1 MASVLMTIG
10 FLGALLG
17 GGFLLM
23 KAPSVS
29 NVSRETMIDNIKDEY
44 STFEVFDNAAN
55 SEMVEEKKDVFSV
68 PLGVDSKKTRLD
80 MLLSDVSSG
89 IKNSS
94 NNDDDDDEKEKSKKK
109 VNGSFFRSFLSFL
122 SKIKE
127 LLFLLVVF
135 LLLLFGTRK
144 SIKKKK

>member
-10 FLGALLG
+10 VIGALLG

-23 KAPSVS
+23 KAPSIS
-29 NVSRETMIDNIKDEY
+29 SVSRETMIDNIKDEF
-44 STFEVFDNAAN
+44 SVSDDFENAAN
-55 SEMVEEKKDVFSV
+55 SDIVTEKKDICSV

-94 NNDDDDDEKEKSKKK
+94 SNDEEKEKNKKK
-109 VNGSFFRSFLSFL
+109 VNGSFLGSLFSFLL
-122 SKIKE
+122 KIKE
-127 LLFLLVVF
+127 LLFLLVVLF
-135 LLLLFGTRK
+135 LLFLSTRK
-144 SIKKKK
+144 SSKNKK

>member
-1 MASVLMTIG
+1 MTIG
-10 FLGALLG
+10 VLGALLG

-29 NVSRETMIDNIKDEY
+29 SVSRETMIDNIKDEY
-44 STFEVFDNAAN
+44 PTFEDFGKAAN
-55 SEMVEEKKDVFSV
+55 SDIVEEKKDFFSV

-94 NNDDDDDEKEKSKKK
+94 NNDDDDDEKEKNKKK
-109 VNGSFFRSFLSFL
+109 VNGSLFRSFLSFL
-122 SKIKE
+122 FKIKE
-127 LLFLLVVF
+127 LLFLLLVLV
-135 LLLLFGTRK
+135 LLLFGTRK

>member
-10 FLGALLG
+10 VLGALLG

-44 STFEVFDNAAN
+44 STFDDSENAAN
-55 SEMVEEKKDVFSV
+55 SVIVTEKKDLFSV

-89 IKNSS
+89 IKNNS
-94 NNDDDDDEKEKSKKK
+94 NNDEKKEDDKKK
-109 VNGSFFRSFLSFL
+109 ANGSLFRSLFSFFL
-122 SKIKE
+122 KIKE
-127 LLFLLVVF
+127 LLFLLVV
-135 LLLLFGTRK
+135 LLLLFLSTRK
-144 SIKKKK
+144 SSKNKK

>member
-10 FLGALLG
+10 VLGALLG

-23 KAPSVS
+23 KAPTVS
-29 NVSRETMIDNIKDEY
+29 NVSRETMIDNIKDEF
-44 STFEVFDNAAN
+44 STFEDFDNAAN
-55 SEMVEEKKDVFSV
+55 SEIVEEKKDVFSV

-89 IKNSS
+89 IKNNS
-94 NNDDDDDEKEKSKKK
+94 NNDDEEKEKNKKK
-109 VNGSFFRSFLSFL
+109 VNGSLFRSFLSFL
-122 SKIKE
+122 FKIKE

-135 LLLLFGTRK
+135 LLLLISTRK
-144 SIKKKK
+144 SNKNKK

>member
-10 FLGALLG
+10 LIGALLG

-44 STFEVFDNAAN
+44 STFESFESAAN
-55 SEMVEEKKDVFSV
+55 SDIVEVKKDIFSV
-68 PLGVDSKKTRLD
+68 PFGVDSKKNRLD
-80 MLLSDVSSG
+80 MLFSDVSSG
-89 IKNSS
+89 IKNDSS
-94 NNDDDDDEKEKSKKK
+94 NDEDKEKSKKK

-127 LLFLLVVF
+127 LLLLLVILV
-135 LLLLFGTRK
+135 LLLLGTRK
-144 SIKKKK
+144 SSNKNK

>member
-10 FLGALLG
+10 LIGALLG

-23 KAPSVS
+23 KAPSIS

-44 STFEVFDNAAN
+44 STFENFENAAN
-55 SEMVEEKKDVFSV
+55 SDIVDEKKDIFSV

-80 MLLSDVSSG
+80 MLFSDVSSG

-94 NNDDDDDEKEKSKKK
+94 DNDEKKESNKKK
-109 VNGSFFRSFLSFL
+109 VNGSFLGSLFSFLL
-122 SKIKE
+122 KIKE
-127 LLFLLVVF
+127 LLFLLVILV
-135 LLLLFGTRK
+135 LLLLGTRK
-144 SIKKKK
+144 SSKNKK

>member
-1 MASVLMTIG
+1 MVSSVLMTIG
-10 FLGALLG
+10 VLGALLG

-44 STFEVFDNAAN
+44 STFEDFDNAAN
-55 SEMVEEKKDVFSV
+55 SEIVEEKKDVFSV
-68 PLGVDSKKTRLD
+68 VLGVDSKKNRLD

-94 NNDDDDDEKEKSKKK
+94 NNDDEKEKNKKK
-109 VNGSFFRSFLSFL
+109 VNGSLFGSFLSFL
-122 SKIKE
+122 FKIKE
-127 LLFLLVVF
+127 LLFLLLVLV
-135 LLLLFGTRK
+135 LLLFCNRK
-144 SIKKKK
+144 SSKKKK

>member
-10 FLGALLG
+10 VIGALLG

-44 STFEVFDNAAN
+44 STFGDSENAAN
-55 SEMVEEKKDVFSV
+55 SEMVSEKKDIFSV

-80 MLLSDVSSG
+80 ILLSDVSSG

-94 NNDDDDDEKEKSKKK
+94 SNDDEKESDKKK
-109 VNGSFFRSFLSFL
+109 VNGSLFRSFISFL
-122 SKIKE
+122 FKMKD
-127 LLFLLVVF
+127 LLFLLVILV
-135 LLLLFGTRK
+135 LLIFGTRK
-144 SIKKKK
+144 SSKNKK

>member
-10 FLGALLG
+10 VIGALLG

-44 STFEVFDNAAN
+44 STFDDFESAAN
-55 SEMVEEKKDVFSV
+55 FDTVHEKKDVFSV

-80 MLLSDVSSG
+80 MLFSDVLSG
-89 IKNSS
+89 IKNNS
-94 NNDDDDDEKEKSKKK
+94 NNDEKKEDDKKK
-109 VNGSFFRSFLSFL
+109 ANGSLFHSLFSFLL
-122 SKIKE
+122 KIKD

-135 LLLLFGTRK
+135 LLLFLSTRK
-144 SIKKKK
+144 SSKNKK

>member
-10 FLGALLG
+10 LIGALLG

-23 KAPSVS
+23 KAPSIS
-29 NVSRETMIDNIKDEY
+29 SVSRETMIDNIKDEY
-44 STFEVFDNAAN
+44 STFEEFESVAN
-55 SEMVEEKKDVFSV
+55 SDNVQEKKDIFSV

-94 NNDDDDDEKEKSKKK
+94 SNDEEKEKNKKK
-109 VNGSFFRSFLSFL
+109 SNGSLFRYFLSFL
-122 SKIKE
+122 LKIKE
-127 LLFLLVVF
+127 FLFLLVILVF
-135 LLLLFGTRK
+135 LILGTRK
-144 SIKKKK
+144 SSNKKK

>member
-10 FLGALLG
+10 VIGALLG

-44 STFEVFDNAAN
+44 STFEDFEKVAD
-55 SEMVEEKKDVFSV
+55 SDIVEEKKDVFSV

-89 IKNSS
+89 IKNHSS
-94 NNDDDDDEKEKSKKK
+94 NDDDDEKEKNKKK
-109 VNGSFFRSFLSFL
+109 VKGSLFGSFLSFL
-122 SKIKE
+122 FKIKD
-127 LLFLLVVF
+127 LLFLLVVL
-135 LLLLFGTRK
+135 LLLLFSTRK
-144 SIKKKK
+144 SCKNKK